1 MLLSRYGFN
10 WSAINSTDALSL
22 KAIGDRLH
30 RPNYLSRVDHE
41 RKIRNRREKT
51 DIGKYFFVNRTVRL
65 WNQLSAKILGTLH
78 CKPNVFRKR
87 VMKVVNV
94 VN

>member
-1 MLLSRYGFN
+1 MRYRKQIFVLIMDHT
-10 WSAINSTDALSL
+10 ARQKILIAL
-22 KAIGDRLH
+22 
-30 RPNYLSRVDHE
+30 Y
-41 RKIRNRREKT
+41 NRRQRT